1 MILGVKMFVKSSR
14 EIEKCSFL
22 TTPIIQK
29 CPYSFPDSQDPWFIY
44 LDVLYSEYPLILFIF
59 EQDMTTNN
67 DFRGENVCR
76 KKQINRK
83 ASILTNTH
91 HTELLIIIFRHLEPL
106 NYLSR
111 CLVKW
116 ISFNYMYI
124 WARYDNK

>member
-67 DFRGENVCR
+67 DFRGENVCQ
-76 KKQINRK
+76 KKPINRK
-83 ASILTNTH
+83 VSILTNTH
-91 HTELLIIIFRHLEPL
+91 YTEMRIIISRHLWPL

-111 CLVKW
+111 CLEQL
-116 ISFNYMYI
+116 ISNNSMYN
-124 WARYDNK
+124 WARYGNK